1 MNYAISNRYEVKCFF
16 GKFFLN
22 IKKMGRNGQNF
33 VKKRERRAG
42 KMRCGKAA
50 NSGNFLALISLPR
63 GKPRVAWI
71 CDSKVVQWE

>member
-1 MNYAISNRYEVKCFF
+1 
-16 GKFFLN
+16 
-22 IKKMGRNGQNF
+22 MGRDGQNF